1 MIFYYSFQVHEQ
13 VEERGEVCFEESKV
27 CLFFIGEGEKKRCK
41 YGAVFGR
48 KICKFHFH
56 LKKGSKYC

>member
-27 CLFFIGEGEKKRCK
+27 CLFFIGEGEKKDASMVQFLVVK
-41 YGAVFGR
+41 YANF
-48 KICKFHFH
+48 IFT
-56 LKKGSKYC
+56 